1 VDAYVFEAELVEY
14 AEVSRRLAVRGDQTL
29 EDLHEELRRAFEWW
43 EDDEYSFQLATDVQL
58 HRVELKAGQELAYV
72 IGTGDEWRVRLRIDD
87 IRPARNETYPVI
99 LESRGKAPRSIRS
112 PTRRSSARATS
123 RNWDTDTARRYHEGT
138 KHSYESVRRRARPL
152 DWANQPS
159 PYKESPGVELE
170 PIPPELER
178 MLRLGAGV
186 VRQRRGYDFR
196 TYSSAGALYP
206 IEVYVATADGL
217 FHFHPRDLG
226 LRRLRDE
233 DVRGALGG
241 GEVVLALT
249 GILWRTAWKYGA
261 RGYRH
266 LFWDAGTMLANLL
279 ELTDHEARVI
289 TGFVDDVVNDVLGVD
304 GIDETALALLQLR

>member
-1 VDAYVFEAELVEY
+1 M
-14 AEVSRRLAVRGDQTL
+14 
-29 EDLHEELRRAFEWW
+29 
-43 EDDEYSFQLATDVQL
+43 
-58 HRVELKAGQELAYV
+58 
-72 IGTGDEWRVRLRIDD
+72 
-87 IRPARNETYPVI
+87 
-99 LESRGKAPRSIRS
+99 
-112 PTRRSSARATS
+112 RRSSALGTS
-123 RNWDTDTARRYHEGT
+123 RNWESEAARRYHEAT
-138 KHSYESVRRRARPL
+138 KHSYESVRRGARAL

-159 PYKESPGVELE
+159 PYKEYPGLRLE
-170 PIPPELER
+170 PIPRELER
-178 MLRLGAGV
+178 LLRLGAGV
-186 VRQRRGYDFR
+186 VRRRRGYDFR

-217 FHFHPRDLG
+217 FHFHPHELR

-279 ELTDHEARVI
+279 ELADRKARVVS
-289 TGFVDDVVNDVLGVD
+289 GFVDDDVNDVLGVD